1 MAMNYCIKQKGIL
14 LIRYSFYEVVS
25 PGQRSQK
32 LEGIMIDSHVE
43 DGMDVI
49 SNLISLQGKPRRRRR
64 DTYYPKVDIDSC
76 LKLQV

>member
-1 MAMNYCIKQKGIL
+1 MAMNYCIKQRGIL

-49 SNLISLQGKPRRRRR
+49 SNLISLQGKEKEKRYLLSESRYRLL
-64 DTYYPKVDIDSC
+64 S
-76 LKLQV
+76 